1 VTDSTPGASH
11 DAGDPL
17 TILSGAAAL
26 LALGS
31 DVDATLAGL
40 IDSAVA
46 AVGASF
52 GAVYLQDPDRSE
64 LQLAVAAGLDD
75 DARAALESSA
85 DDPTDAP
92 AIVARDRNPMAAAP
106 GPFRTA
112 TGAAAAELRPLVV
125 ARAGVELPLGV
136 LSVGWS
142 SAHDVTPDEGAI
154 LDALASLAAVAVDRG
169 RLASLIAERSEWFER
184 IAHADPLT
192 GLANDRTFARVLEL
206 ELARAGRQGGEL
218 SLALFDVDGFAATNA
233 SAGHEAGDDILRAV
247 ASVLAESV
255 RLVDTVARFGG
266 DEFVVVAPG
275 AAGVTVARRV
285 LEGIAQLEPVGGTQ
299 VTVSA
304 GVARFPV
311 DGATSEELLAAAGA
325 ALDQARAVGGGG
337 VSEAAV
343 GAG

>member
-1 VTDSTPGASH
+1 MTDSTTRASRGN
-11 DAGDPL
+11 DDPL
-17 TILSGAAAL
+17 TILSSAAAIV
-26 LALGS
+26 ALGT
-31 DVDATLAGL
+31 DLDATLTGL
-40 IDSAVA
+40 LGAA
-46 AVGASF
+46 TEAVGASF
-52 GAVYLQDPDRSE
+52 GVVYLQDPDRSE
-64 LQLAVAAGLDD
+64 LQVAVTIGLDEPARTALEDAAG
-75 DARAALESSA
+75 
-85 DDPTDAP
+85 DPDDAP
-92 AIVARDRNPMAAAP
+92 AIVARDRNAAAA
-106 GPFRTA
+106 GAGAFLKA
-112 TGAAAAELRPLVV
+112 TGAAADLRPLIV

-136 LSVGWS
+136 QAVGWS
-142 SAHDVTPDEGAI
+142 VAHEVTDEEATI

-169 RLASLIAERSEWFER
+169 RLVSLIAERSEWFER

-218 SLALFDVDGFAATNA
+218 SLALFDIDGFAATNA
-233 SAGHEAGDDILRAV
+233 SAGHETGDDILRAV
-247 ASVLAESV
+247 AAVLAESV

-285 LEGIAQLEPVGGTQ
+285 LEGIAQLAPVGGSK

-311 DGATSEELLAAAGA
+311 DGATSEELLSAAGA
-325 ALDQARAVGGGG
+325 ALDEARAAGGGG
-337 VSEAAV
+337 VSAAPV